1 MYGMEL
7 ENITLQSLLND
18 TRIRRKNI
26 NGIWYFAQ
34 PDLNLIYEDVFK
46 FLQGTPMSVKSPV
59 FYETVYCISYSEI
72 KEQIEYWQNKPSF
85 ESRIGQI
92 FKKGK

>member
-1 MYGMEL
+1 MEL
-7 ENITLQSLLND
+7 EKITLQSLLAD

-34 PDLNLIYEDVFK
+34 PDLNLIYEDVFR
-46 FLQGTPMSVKSPV
+46 FMQGIPLSVKSPV
-59 FYETVYCISYSEI
+59 FYETVPCIGFPEI
-72 KEQIEYWQNKPSF
+72 TEQVEYWQNKPSF

-92 FKKGK
+92 FKKKKQ